1 MKRFCDVHQ
10 NIPRYSRRTSIVTS
24 CMLLLAG
31 TLPVNPFSIIDNAEL
46 AILVFGS
53 HSNIEFPLF
62 FHNFH
67 DILINWLLDSQH
79 QDLLDVLF

>member
-1 MKRFCDVHQ
+1 
-10 NIPRYSRRTSIVTS
+10 
-24 CMLLLAG
+24 MLLLAG
-31 TLPVNPFSIIDNAEL
+31 ALPVNPFSIINNAEL

-53 HSNIEFPLF
+53 HSNIEFPLS